1 LLKIYPRTELYFNII
16 EIPFV
21 MK

>member
-1 LLKIYPRTELYFNII
+1 MVI